1 MSVKYVFPD
10 VENADQNPAWSE
22 ISSYYA
28 AEGAA
33 YMATAGELAATPPT
47 TTPLPR
53 PPAGSFSPSARSPAT
68 ASPWRPR
75 TW

>member
-33 YMATAGELAATPPT
+33 YMATAGELAGYAADDYAVTKAT
-47 TTPLPR
+47 
-53 PPAGSFSPSARSPAT
+53 AGSFSPSARSPAT